1 MLSLGSEAVS
11 FTWTCVP
18 CGAAKSFPTHFTLC
32 HVTKA
37 PQAIDIIVLKMK
49 DFLGILRFGLMVD
62 ALQMTV
68 SSMVEQNLFILVC
81 LP

>member
-32 HVTKA
+32 HTTKA
-37 PQAIDIIVLKMK
+37 PQVIDITVLKMK
-49 DFLGILRFGLMVD
+49 DFLGILRFIESY
-62 ALQMTV
+62 
-68 SSMVEQNLFILVC
+68 SSG
-81 LP
+81 